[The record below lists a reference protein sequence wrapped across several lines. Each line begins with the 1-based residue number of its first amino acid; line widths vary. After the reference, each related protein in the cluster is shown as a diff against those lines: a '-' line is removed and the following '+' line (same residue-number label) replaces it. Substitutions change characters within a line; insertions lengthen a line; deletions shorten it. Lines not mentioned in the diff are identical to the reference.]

1 MFGKKKKNDTPK
13 EEPLTVTYLATK
25 ELKKIKYT
33 EIKQAY
39 NLFVS
44 ALKFEDESVRNKEHF
59 ALRTEWGFGNR
70 R

>member
-1 MFGKKKKNDTPK
+1 M
-13 EEPLTVTYLATK
+13 LTVTHLTTK

-33 EIKQAY
+33 EIRQAY

-70 R
+70 L